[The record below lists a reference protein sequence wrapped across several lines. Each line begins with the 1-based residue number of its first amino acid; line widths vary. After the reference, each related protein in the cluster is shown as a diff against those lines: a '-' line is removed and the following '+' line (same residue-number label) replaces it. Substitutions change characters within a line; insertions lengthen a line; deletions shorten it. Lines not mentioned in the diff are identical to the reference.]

1 MPNAHTDNWTRAVT
15 AQRFKVFN
23 DHKPSGPPKTAEVV
37 KTSLFVGQK
46 SLSSLFFPEADD

>member
-37 KTSLFVGQK
+37 KTPLFVGQK